1 MNINGVFPSKYLKA
15 AELNGRSY
23 KLTISA
29 FSIED
34 AGDGER
40 KPVIHFQGAE
50 KGLMLNKTNA
60 FEIAAAYGEETDA
73 WMGRQIEVFPST
85 TQYQGRVTPCIRVRA
100 ILPAAAGVPGGI
112 PGAIHDP
119 APPRQP
125 APEIGAPFGGD
136 DYPGSEPPF

>member
-15 AELNGRSY
+15 AELNGRSF

-60 FEIAAAYGEETDA
+60 FEIASAYGEETDA

-100 ILPAAAGVPGGI
+100 VLPTAEGVPG
-112 PGAIHDP
+112 AIYDP

-125 APEIGAPFGGD
+125 APERTPLADQDSYHGD
-136 DYPGSEPPF
+136 EPPF